1 MATEQQQQKSPEH
14 LYFLHKRASSKELD
28 LRNLFEEDQP
38 KELTDLWITKEYFK
52 WHIRKCSG
60 FEHQLKY

>member
-52 WHIRKCSG
+52 
-60 FEHQLKY
+60 